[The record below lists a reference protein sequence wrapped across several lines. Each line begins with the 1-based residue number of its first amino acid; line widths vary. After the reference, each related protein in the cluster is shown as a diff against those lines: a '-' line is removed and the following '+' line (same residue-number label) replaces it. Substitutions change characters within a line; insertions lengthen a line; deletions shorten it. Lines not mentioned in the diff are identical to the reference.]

1 VKAFWQKSMFN
12 PETFFRPAIK
22 QHSEQSLLLMRENK
36 FKAKCIFLD
45 LDGTIVDSRQA
56 YLEAAQI
63 GFQAIG
69 QEPPEMKIALE
80 IPKRME
86 QGLDFRDLIRC
97 DPKAFIPHYLKAYQS
112 LTEEKTR
119 LLPDVSQAIQ
129 TLSSK
134 AKLALITMR
143 HVPNQAIVKELNC
156 FGIGKYFA
164 SVMTALDTT
173 KPKPSPEAI
182 FKCVQN
188 FDVDINDC
196 LMASDSVNDIK
207 AGKAAGVKTVGF
219 LSGLYYHEELA
230 KEDPDMILPDLTRL
244 PEVIS

>member
-1 VKAFWQKSMFN
+1 
-12 PETFFRPAIK
+12 
-22 QHSEQSLLLMRENK
+22 MRESK

-69 QEPPEMKIALE
+69 QEPPEMKVALE

-86 QGLDFRDLIRC
+86 QGLEFEDLIRG
-97 DPKAFIPHYLKAYQS
+97 DPKTFIKAYLKGYQA

-119 LLPDVSQAIQ
+119 LLPNVSGAIEA
-129 TLSSK
+129 LSLK
-134 AKLALITMR
+134 AKLGLITMR
-143 HVPNQAIVKELNC
+143 HVPNQAVVKELNY
-156 FGIGKYFA
+156 FGIGKYFS

-182 FKCVQN
+182 FKCIQN
-188 FDVDINDC
+188 LDVEICDC
-196 LMASDSVNDIK
+196 LMAGDSVNDIK
-207 AGKAAGVKTVGF
+207 AGKAAGAKTVGF

-230 KEDPDMILPDLTRL
+230 MECPDMILPDLSKL

>member
-1 VKAFWQKSMFN
+1 
-12 PETFFRPAIK
+12 
-22 QHSEQSLLLMRENK
+22 MRENK
-36 FKAKCIFLD
+36 FKTKCIFLD

-86 QGLDFRDLIRC
+86 QGLDIKDLIHC
-97 DPKAFIPHYLKAYQS
+97 DPKTFITPYLKAYQS

-119 LLPDVSQAIQ
+119 LLPDVSQAIEM
-129 TLSSK
+129 LSFK

-143 HVPNQAIVKELNC
+143 HVPSQAIVKELNY
-156 FGIGKYFA
+156 FGIGKYFS
-164 SVMTALDTT
+164 SVMTALDTE

-182 FKCVQN
+182 FKCVKN
-188 FDVDINDC
+188 FDVNIIDC
-196 LMASDSVNDIK
+196 LMAGDSVNDIK

-219 LSGLYYHEELA
+219 LSGLYYREELA
-230 KEDPDMILPDLTRL
+230 KEGPDMILPDLTKL